1 MNQRRKHTFMS
12 TTMQPTETGTAF
24 LTTSVSESAD
34 KIFTLEQRDEEQH
47 WIEESSATFIQ
58 REVMPKIEAI
68 DHQEPGVMPA
78 LVKKAG
84 EQGLLMI
91 DVPEEYGGAELGLLT
106 SSLVGATL
114 REASFSVAFGAHTT
128 IGTLPIVFYGNE
140 EQKQK
145 YLPKLASGE
154 WIAAYAL
161 TEPGVGSDAMGL
173 HSRAELSADGKYYI
187 LNGTKQWIS
196 NAGFAD
202 VMIAFARIGNE
213 KPSAF
218 IVEAHW
224 PGVSTGAEERKMGIK
239 GSSTRQVYFEDVQVP
254 VENLLGEIHK
264 GYKIAFNILNIGR
277 LKLGAGTVGGARAA
291 LGMAAAYTTERKAF
305 GKFISEFGMIQKKL
319 ARMAAETYAAE
330 SEVFR
335 TAANIEQARRS
346 AGNDTEA
353 AFKAIEEYA
362 IEASI
367 AKVNGS
373 EVLAMVV
380 DEGVQIFGGYGF
392 MQEYPIE
399 KAYRD
404 ARIQRIFEGTNEI
417 NRLVAAGTLF
427 RRVLKGKIP
436 LMALYPEIAARVQA
450 GQPLNNAGESI
461 PADLREAVNALERA
475 KDVTIYAAMQI
486 ALKYMQTL
494 EQEEEFIEY
503 LANLLI
509 DLYSV
514 DSALARATQSVRR
527 GDENSGTHVKLAQLA
542 TWLAFTR
549 LRSNLDQMIMTNTSE
564 NEVQQELQRVRN
576 YIGDLPAQ
584 RRHQTTRTRGH
595 DRRETRLSPCK
606 EIPFNGRSS
615 YCECGTHSYWT
626 RQQGRIKRCTP
637 R

>member
-1 MNQRRKHTFMS
+1 MS
-12 TTMQPTETGTAF
+12 TTMKPTESGTAF
-24 LTTSVSESAD
+24 LTTPVSESAD
-34 KIFTLEQRDEEQH
+34 KIFTLEQRDEEQR
-47 WIEESSATFIQ
+47 WIEESSATFIA
-58 REVMPKIEAI
+58 REVLPMTEAI
-68 DHQEPGVMPA
+68 DHQEPGVLPS

-106 SSLVGATL
+106 SSLVGSQL

-140 EQKQK
+140 EQKHK

-161 TEPGVGSDAMGL
+161 TEPGVGSDAMNLGT
-173 HSRAELSADGKYYI
+173 RARLSEDGKYYI

-202 VMIAFARIGNE
+202 VMIAFARIGDE

-218 IVEAHW
+218 IVEANW

-239 GSSTRQVYFEDVQVP
+239 GSSTRQVYFEDTKVP

-305 GKFISEFGMIQKKL
+305 GKFLSEFGMIQKKL

-346 AGNDTEA
+346 AGNDTEE

-362 IEASI
+362 IEASL
-367 AKVNGS
+367 AKVHGS

-417 NRLVAAGTLF
+417 NRLVASGTLF
-427 RRVLKGKIP
+427 RRVLKGKLP
-436 LMALYPEIAARVQA
+436 LMALYPTVEARIRA
-450 GQPLNNAGESI
+450 GQPLNDAGESI
-461 PADLREAVNALERA
+461 PAELRDAVNSLERA
-475 KDVTIYAAMQI
+475 KDVTIYAAMKI
-486 ALKYMQTL
+486 AMKYMQAL
-494 EQEEEFIEY
+494 ENEEEFIEY

-509 DLYSV
+509 DLYAS
-514 DSALARATQSVRR
+514 DSALARATQAVRR
-527 GDENSGTHVKLAQLA
+527 GDENSSTHVKLAQLA
-542 TWLAFTR
+542 TWLAHSR
-549 LRSNLDQMIMTNTSE
+549 MRSNLDQMIMTNSPE
-564 NEVQQELQRVRN
+564 GEVEKELQLVRS
-576 YIGDLPAQ
+576 YIGDYLLNGVALQ
-584 RRHQTTRTRGH
+584 R
-595 DRRETRLSPCK
+595 EVAK
-606 EIPFNGRSS
+606 IVVEK
-615 YCECGTHSYWT
+615 
-626 RQQGRIKRCTP
+626 QQYP
-637 R
+637 L

>member
-1 MNQRRKHTFMS
+1 M
-12 TTMQPTETGTAF
+12 TTIMKPTETGTAF
-24 LTTSVSESAD
+24 LTTSVSESAE
-34 KIFTLEQRDEEQH
+34 KIFTMEQRDEEQR
-47 WIEESSATFIQ
+47 WIQESAATFVA
-58 REVMPKIEAI
+58 REVLPKVEAI
-68 DHQEPGVMPA
+68 DHQEPGVMPG

-91 DVPEEYGGAELGLLT
+91 DVPEAYGGAELGLLM
-106 SSLVGATL
+106 SALAGSEL
-114 REASFSVAFGAHTT
+114 RESSFSVAFGAHTT
-128 IGTLPIVFYGNE
+128 IGTLPIVFYGTE
-140 EQKQK
+140 EQKQH

-173 HSRAELSADGKYYI
+173 STRAELSADAKNYI

-202 VMIAFARIGNE
+202 VMIVFARIGNE

-218 IVEAHW
+218 IVEAQW

-239 GSSTRQVYFEDVQVP
+239 GSSTRQVYFENVQVP
-254 VENLLGEIHK
+254 VENLLGEMHK

-277 LKLGAGTVGGARAA
+277 LKLGAGVVGGSRAA
-291 LGMAAAYTTERKAF
+291 LGMAAAYTAERKAF
-305 GKFISEFGMIQKKL
+305 GKFLHEFGMIKKKL

-335 TAANIEQARRS
+335 TAANIENARRS

-362 IEASI
+362 VEASI
-367 AKVNGS
+367 AKVHGS

-417 NRLVAAGTLF
+417 NRLVASGTLF
-427 RRVLKGKIP
+427 RRALAGKVN
-436 LMALYPEIAARVQA
+436 LMALYPTIESHVKSGQA
-450 GQPLNNAGESI
+450 PDFAGDAI
-461 PADLREAVNALERA
+461 PAGLREAVNAVERA
-475 KDVTIYAAMQI
+475 KEATIYMAMKI
-486 ALKYMQTL
+486 ALKYMQAL

-509 DLYSV
+509 DLYAT
-514 DSALARATQSVRR
+514 DSALARAVQAVHR
-527 GDENSGTHVKLAQLA
+527 GDENSAVHVKLAQLA
-542 TWLAFTR
+542 TWLAFSRMRT
-549 LRSNLDQMIMTNTSE
+549 NLDQMIMTNLSDS
-564 NEVQQELQRVRN
+564 EVQEELPRVRA
-576 YIGDLPAQ
+576 YIADYLLNGVTAQ
-584 RRHQTTRTRGH
+584 RELAAIVVEKRGYP
-595 DRRETRLSPCK
+595 L
-606 EIPFNGRSS
+606 
-615 YCECGTHSYWT
+615 
-626 RQQGRIKRCTP
+626 
-637 R
+637 

>member
-1 MNQRRKHTFMS
+1 MS
-12 TTMQPTETGTAF
+12 TTIKPTETGTAF
-24 LTTSVSESAD
+24 LTTPVSENAD
-34 KIFTLEQRDEEQH
+34 KIFTLEQRDEEQR
-47 WIEESSATFIQ
+47 WIEEASATFID
-58 REVMPKIEAI
+58 REVLPKVEAI
-68 DHQEPGVMPA
+68 DHQEPGVMPS

-91 DVPEEYGGAELGLLT
+91 DVPERYGGAELGLLT
-106 SSLVGATL
+106 SALVASSM

-140 EQKQK
+140 EQKEK
-145 YLPKLASGE
+145 YLPKLATGE

-173 HSRAELSADGKYYI
+173 STRAELSADGKYYI

-202 VMIAFARIGNE
+202 VMIAFARIGNN

-218 IVEAHW
+218 IVEANW

-239 GSSTRQVYFEDVQVP
+239 GSSTRQVIFDDVKVP

-305 GKFISEFGMIQKKL
+305 GKFISSFGMIQKKL
-319 ARMAAETYAAE
+319 ARMAAETYAAV

-346 AGNDTEA
+346 ASDTEG

-367 AKVNGS
+367 AKVHGS
-373 EVLAMVV
+373 EVLAYVV

-417 NRLVAAGTLF
+417 NRLVASGTLF
-427 RRVLKGKIP
+427 RRVMTGKIP
-436 LMALYPEIAARVQA
+436 MMAMYPTVEARIQA
-450 GQPLNNAGESI
+450 GQPLNNADDTI
-461 PADLREAVNALERA
+461 PAELRDAVNALERA
-475 KDVTIYAAMQI
+475 KDVTIYAGMKIAM
-486 ALKYMQTL
+486 KYMQAL
-494 EQEEEFIEY
+494 ENEEEFIEN

-509 DLYSV
+509 DLYAV
-514 DSALARATQSVRR
+514 DSAQARAIQAVRR
-527 GDENSGTHVKLAQLA
+527 GDEKSGMHVKLAQLA
-542 TWLAFTR
+542 TWLAFSR
-549 LRSNLDQMIMTNTSE
+549 LRSNLDQMIMSNLSE
-564 NEVQQELQRVRN
+564 SEVQEELPRLRA
-576 YIGDLPAQ
+576 YIGDYLVNGVTLQ
-584 RRHQTTRTRGH
+584 R
-595 DRRETRLSPCK
+595 ELAAVIVEK
-606 EIPFNGRSS
+606 
-615 YCECGTHSYWT
+615 
-626 RQQGRIKRCTP
+626 QGYP
-637 R
+637 L

>member
-1 MNQRRKHTFMS
+1 MS
-12 TTMQPTETGTAF
+12 TTLKPTEEGTAF
-24 LTTSVSESAD
+24 LTTPVSESAD
-34 KIFTLEQRDEEQH
+34 KIFTLEQRDEEQR
-47 WIEESSATFIQ
+47 WIQESSATFIE
-58 REVMPKIEAI
+58 REVLPLTEAI
-68 DHQEPGVMPA
+68 DHQEPGVLPG
-78 LVKKAG
+78 LLKKAG

-106 SSLVGATL
+106 SSLVGSEL

-140 EQKQK
+140 EQKRK

-161 TEPGVGSDAMGL
+161 TEPGVGSDAMSLGT
-173 HSRAELSADGKYYI
+173 RAELSKDGQYYI

-218 IVEAHW
+218 IVEANW

-239 GSSTRQVYFEDVQVP
+239 GSSTRQVYFEDAKVP

-291 LGMAAAYTTERKAF
+291 LGLAVVYTTERKAF

-335 TAANIEQARRS
+335 TAANIEQARRG
-346 AGNDTEA
+346 AGNDTEG
-353 AFKAIEEYA
+353 AFRAIEEYA
-362 IEASI
+362 IEASL
-367 AKVNGS
+367 AKIHGS

-417 NRLVAAGTLF
+417 NRLVASGTLF
-427 RRVLKGKIP
+427 RRVLKGKLP
-436 LMALYPEIAARVQA
+436 LMALYPTIEARVRS
-450 GQPLNNAGESI
+450 GQPLNNAGESV
-461 PADLREAVNALERA
+461 PAGLREAVNALERA
-475 KDVTIYAAMQI
+475 KDVTIYTAMKF
-486 ALKYMQTL
+486 AMKYMQAL
-494 EQEEEFIEY
+494 ENEEEFIEY

-509 DLYSV
+509 DLYAS
-514 DSALARATQSVRR
+514 DSALARATQAVRR

-542 TWLAFTR
+542 TWLAFSR
-549 LRSNLDQMIMTNTSE
+549 MRSNLDQMIMTNSGE
-564 NEVQQELQRVRN
+564 SEVQEELQLVRS
-576 YIGDLPAQ
+576 YVGDYLLNGVALQ
-584 RRHQTTRTRGH
+584 RELATTVV
-595 DRRETRLSPCK
+595 EK
-606 EIPFNGRSS
+606 
-615 YCECGTHSYWT
+615 
-626 RQQGRIKRCTP
+626 QGYP
-637 R
+637 L

>member
-1 MNQRRKHTFMS
+1 MS
-12 TTMQPTETGTAF
+12 TIIKPTESGTAF
-24 LTTSVSESAD
+24 LTTPVSESAD
-34 KIFTLEQRDEEQH
+34 KIFTLEQRDEEQR
-47 WIEESSATFIQ
+47 WIEEASATFIQ
-58 REVMPKIEAI
+58 REVMPKVEAI
-68 DHQEPGVMPA
+68 DHQEPGLMPS
-78 LVKKAG
+78 LVKQAG

-91 DVPEEYGGAELGLLT
+91 DVPEQYGGAELGLLT
-106 SSLVGATL
+106 SALVASSM

-128 IGTLPIVFYGNE
+128 LGTLPIVFYGNA

-145 YLPKLASGE
+145 YLPKLATGE

-173 HSRAELSADGKYYI
+173 STRAHLTEDGKYYI

-202 VMIAFARIGNE
+202 VMIAFARIGDN

-218 IVEAHW
+218 IVEANW

-239 GSSTRQVYFEDVQVP
+239 GSSTRQVMFDDVKVP
-254 VENLLGEIHK
+254 VENLLGEMHK

-305 GKFISEFGMIQKKL
+305 GKFLSSFGMIQKKL

-330 SEVFR
+330 SEMFR

-346 AGNDTEA
+346 ASDTEG

-367 AKVNGS
+367 AKVHGS
-373 EVLAMVV
+373 EVLAYVV

-417 NRLVAAGTLF
+417 NRLVASGTLF
-427 RRVLKGKIP
+427 SRVMTGKVP
-436 LMALYPEIAARVQA
+436 MMSLYPSVEARIQA
-450 GQPLNNAGESI
+450 GQPLNNAGEMI
-461 PADLREAVNALERA
+461 PAQLREAVNALERA
-475 KDVTIYAAMQI
+475 KDVTIYACMKIAM
-486 ALKYMQTL
+486 KYMQAL
-494 EQEEEFIEY
+494 ENEEEFIEY

-509 DLYSV
+509 DLYAV
-514 DSALARATQSVRR
+514 DSALARATQAARR
-527 GDENSGTHVKLAQLA
+527 GDENSGVHIQLAQLA
-542 TWLAFTR
+542 TWLAFSR
-549 LRSNLDQMIMTNTSE
+549 LRTNLDQMVMSNMSE
-564 NEVQQELQRVRN
+564 SEVREELQRLRA
-576 YIGDLPAQ
+576 YIGDYLVNGVTLQ
-584 RRHQTTRTRGH
+584 R
-595 DRRETRLSPCK
+595 ELAAVIVEK
-606 EIPFNGRSS
+606 
-615 YCECGTHSYWT
+615 
-626 RQQGRIKRCTP
+626 QGYP
-637 R
+637 L